1 MENGNYFVE
10 LVPIIS
16 VKDGKAEQQFNISEI
31 HTAARRRKRASL
43 TARANFRMARN
54 VKVG

>member
-43 TARANFRMARN
+43 TTRANFRMARN